1 MRIARISIDDEPRY
15 AVAEPGD
22 NPRRLM
28 VIEGDPLF
36 GKIQPTKTLVPIAEA
51 QFLAP
56 VIPRSKVVGVGRN
69 YRDHAAELGNEVPS
83 EPLLFLKPNTSV
95 IGPEDPVVMPEF
107 SEDVHYEGELA
118 VVIRAMCKDVP
129 EDRVPDVIAGYTC
142 ANDVTARDAQRSDD
156 TFARAK
162 GFDGSCPLG
171 PFLVTDLDPS
181 DVTLTTRV
189 DGTVVQEASTQDM
202 VFPIAKLVSYISSI
216 FSLLPG
222 DVILTGT
229 PAGVGPVQP
238 GQSVSVTIDGIGT
251 LTNPFLR
258 RGPVVPD

>member
-22 NPRRLM
+22 NPQRLM

-36 GKIQPTKTLVPIAEA
+36 GKIQPTKTLIPISEA
-51 QFLAP
+51 RFLAP

-69 YRDHAAELGNEVPS
+69 YRDHAAELGNDVP
-83 EPLLFLKPNTSV
+83 EQPLLFLKPNTSV
-95 IGPEDPVVMPEF
+95 IGPEDPVVMPSF

-129 EDRVPDVIAGYTC
+129 VDRVSDVVAGYTC
-142 ANDVTARDAQRSDD
+142 ANDVTARDAQRADA

-171 PFLVTDLDPS
+171 PFLTTDLDPTN
-181 DVTLTTRV
+181 VQITTTI
-189 DGTVVQEASTQDM
+189 DGEVKQQGSTKDM
-202 VFPIAKLVSYISSI
+202 VFSVAHLVSYVSSV

-229 PAGVGPVQP
+229 PAGVGPVQS
-238 GQSVSVTIDGIGT
+238 GQSVSVTIEGIGT

-258 RGPVVPD
+258 RNPVTAE